1 MSVFSPL
8 SATKLNT
15 HLRKHAL
22 LALASAAAVCLC
34 VPSASA
40 SVARSSITPIS
51 SSSVSG
57 SQSTLAQPQ
66 RGVMRP
72 RQVVEATAEVQA
84 GAVPLALLRVVQVPA
99 VLALP
104 RVVQVLGALI
114 PAVLALLH
122 DVTLGWGV
130 LTLVQEVLI
139 TTTAI
144 TTITTAITPTM
155 ILTMTPTKIRLTTIR
170 PAIIVT
176 VASLTIIPA
185 IARNSKTWILGLYLL
200 P

>member
-1 MSVFSPL
+1 MRS
-8 SATKLNT
+8 
-15 HLRKHAL
+15 RKAVG
-22 LALASAAAVCLC
+22 AAV
-34 VPSASA
+34 
-40 SVARSSITPIS
+40 
-51 SSSVSG
+51 
-57 SQSTLAQPQ
+57 
-66 RGVMRP
+66 
-72 RQVVEATAEVQA
+72 EVQA
-84 GAVPLALLRVVQVPA
+84 GAVPLVLLRVVQVPA

-122 DVTLGWGV
+122 DVTLGWG
-130 LTLVQEVLI
+130 VQEVLI

>member
-1 MSVFSPL
+1 MG
-8 SATKLNT
+8 
-15 HLRKHAL
+15 
-22 LALASAAAVCLC
+22 AAV
-34 VPSASA
+34 
-40 SVARSSITPIS
+40 
-51 SSSVSG
+51 
-57 SQSTLAQPQ
+57 
-66 RGVMRP
+66 
-72 RQVVEATAEVQA
+72 EVQA
-84 GAVPLALLRVVQVPA
+84 GAVPLVLLRVVQVPA

-130 LTLVQEVLI
+130 QEVLI

-144 TTITTAITPTM
+144 TTITTAITPTTT
-155 ILTMTPTKIRLTTIR
+155 LTMTPMEIRLTTIR

>member
-1 MSVFSPL
+1 MPVLYAVLLPQFQVFQW
-8 SATKLNT
+8 
-15 HLRKHAL
+15 
-22 LALASAAAVCLC
+22 AAV
-34 VPSASA
+34 
-40 SVARSSITPIS
+40 
-51 SSSVSG
+51 
-57 SQSTLAQPQ
+57 SQLPAQPQ
-66 RGVMRP
+66 RGVMRS
-72 RQVVEATAEVQA
+72 RQVVEAAAEVQA
-84 GAVPLALLRVVQVPA
+84 DAVPLVLPRAVQVPA
-99 VLALP
+99 VLVLP
-104 RVVQVLGALI
+104 RVAQVLGALI

-122 DVTLGWGV
+122 DVTLGGDV

-155 ILTMTPTKIRLTTIR
+155 ILTMTPTEIRLTTIR

-185 IARNSKTWILGLYLL
+185 IARNNKTWILGLYLL

>member
-1 MSVFSPL
+1 M
-8 SATKLNT
+8 
-15 HLRKHAL
+15 
-22 LALASAAAVCLC
+22 
-34 VPSASA
+34 
-40 SVARSSITPIS
+40 RS
-51 SSSVSG
+51 
-57 SQSTLAQPQ
+57 
-66 RGVMRP
+66 
-72 RQVVEATAEVQA
+72 RQAVEATAEVQA
-84 GAVPLALLRVVQVPA
+84 DAVPLVLR
-99 VLALP
+99 

-114 PAVLALLH
+114 PAVLVLLH

-176 VASLTIIPA
+176 VASLTIIPTT
-185 IARNSKTWILGLYLL
+185 ARNSKTWILGLYLL

>member
-1 MSVFSPL
+1 M
-8 SATKLNT
+8 
-15 HLRKHAL
+15 
-22 LALASAAAVCLC
+22 
-34 VPSASA
+34 
-40 SVARSSITPIS
+40 RS
-51 SSSVSG
+51 
-57 SQSTLAQPQ
+57 
-66 RGVMRP
+66 
-72 RQVVEATAEVQA
+72 RQAVEATAEVQA
-84 GAVPLALLRVVQVPA
+84 DAVPLVLPRVVQVPA

-122 DVTLGWGV
+122 DVTLGGGV
-130 LTLVQEVLI
+130 LALVQAVLI

-144 TTITTAITPTM
+144 TTITTAITPTTT
-155 ILTMTPTKIRLTTIR
+155 LTMTMEIRLTTIR

>member
-1 MSVFSPL
+1 MPVLYAVLLPQFQVFQW
-8 SATKLNT
+8 
-15 HLRKHAL
+15 
-22 LALASAAAVCLC
+22 AAV
-34 VPSASA
+34 
-40 SVARSSITPIS
+40 
-51 SSSVSG
+51 
-57 SQSTLAQPQ
+57 SQLPAQPQ
-66 RGVMRP
+66 RGVMRS
-72 RQVVEATAEVQA
+72 RQVVEAAAEVQA
-84 GAVPLALLRVVQVPA
+84 DAVPLALLRVAVQVPAVQILLRAVQVPA

-104 RVVQVLGALI
+104 RAVQVLGALI
-114 PAVLALLH
+114 PAVLVLLH

-155 ILTMTPTKIRLTTIR
+155 IPTMTPTKIRLTTIR

-185 IARNSKTWILGLYLL
+185 IARNNKTWILGLYLL

>member
-1 MSVFSPL
+1 MG
-8 SATKLNT
+8 
-15 HLRKHAL
+15 
-22 LALASAAAVCLC
+22 AAV
-34 VPSASA
+34 
-40 SVARSSITPIS
+40 
-51 SSSVSG
+51 
-57 SQSTLAQPQ
+57 
-66 RGVMRP
+66 
-72 RQVVEATAEVQA
+72 EVQA
-84 GAVPLALLRVVQVPA
+84 GAVPLVLLRVVQVPA

-122 DVTLGWGV
+122 DVTLGWG
-130 LTLVQEVLI
+130 VQEVLI

>member
-1 MSVFSPL
+1 M
-8 SATKLNT
+8 
-15 HLRKHAL
+15 
-22 LALASAAAVCLC
+22 
-34 VPSASA
+34 
-40 SVARSSITPIS
+40 RS
-51 SSSVSG
+51 
-57 SQSTLAQPQ
+57 
-66 RGVMRP
+66 
-72 RQVVEATAEVQA
+72 RQAVEATAEVQA
-84 GAVPLALLRVVQVPA
+84 DTVPLVLPHVVQVPA
-99 VLALP
+99 VLALL

-114 PAVLALLH
+114 PAVLVLLH
-122 DVTLGWGV
+122 DVTLGGDV

-155 ILTMTPTKIRLTTIR
+155 IPTMTPTKIRLTTIR

>member
-1 MSVFSPL
+1 M
-8 SATKLNT
+8 
-15 HLRKHAL
+15 
-22 LALASAAAVCLC
+22 
-34 VPSASA
+34 
-40 SVARSSITPIS
+40 
-51 SSSVSG
+51 
-57 SQSTLAQPQ
+57 
-66 RGVMRP
+66 
-72 RQVVEATAEVQA
+72 EATAEVQA
-84 GAVPLALLRVVQVPA
+84 DAVPLALLRAVQVPA

-104 RVVQVLGALI
+104 RAVQVLGALI
-114 PAVLALLH
+114 PAVLVLLH
-122 DVTLGWGV
+122 DVTLGGDV

-144 TTITTAITPTM
+144 TTITIAISLMTTP
-155 ILTMTPTKIRLTTIR
+155 TMTPTEIRLTTIR